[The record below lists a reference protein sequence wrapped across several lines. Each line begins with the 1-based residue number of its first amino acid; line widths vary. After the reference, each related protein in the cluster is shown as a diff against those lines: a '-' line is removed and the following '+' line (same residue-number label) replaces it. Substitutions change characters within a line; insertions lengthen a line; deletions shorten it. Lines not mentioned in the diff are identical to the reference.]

1 MQKESVM
8 NAERQIQARN
18 IRHAIDRTMEGLK
31 WAHEHGV
38 RGAWVEHMR
47 HLTRLLEI
55 EYAILSMV
63 KFEASE
69 QESK

>member
-1 MQKESVM
+1 M
-8 NAERQIQARN
+8 NVEQQNQARS

-31 WAHEHGV
+31 WAHKNGA
-38 RGAWVEHMR
+38 RGAWEEHMR

-63 KFEASE
+63 KFEASK
-69 QESK
+69 QEDQ